1 MGKQLS
7 KPVTQRNIAA
17 GLKLFAPQLF
27 SGKLI
32 ALKMK
37 KRYAIAAVLSAGLFV
52 TCHSEFMKFRK
63 SEDKQRAYLL
73 DKGQK
78 DVAFGNYEV
87 EGRTIH
93 YTKSGAEGQPLV
105 LMVHGSPGSSDAML
119 DYLADSNLTSQTL
132 VVTVDRPGFGYS
144 DFGKTERSL
153 KKQAEQLRSLLEKY
167 RSSSNKAILVGHS
180 YGGPLIARMAMDFP
194 ELVDGLVIVAGSID
208 PTLEPDYWWARP
220 RDWWICRWMAPGA
233 FRVSNQE
240 IIPLKKYLEDM
251 LPLWANITC
260 PVTVLQGTKDKLV
273 EPGNADF
280 AKKMITNS
288 RRLEV
293 DKLEGDDHF
302 IMWSKEKLIAG
313 KILEMIGVDSN
324 ELK

>member
-1 MGKQLS
+1 
-7 KPVTQRNIAA
+7 
-17 GLKLFAPQLF
+17 
-27 SGKLI
+27 
-32 ALKMK
+32 MK

-63 SEDKQRAYLL
+63 SEDKQQAYLL
-73 DKGQK
+73 EKGQI
-78 DVAFGNYEV
+78 DVAFGSYEV

-93 YTKSGAEGQPLV
+93 YTQSGAEGQPLV

-119 DYLADSNLTSQTL
+119 DYLADSSLTHRAL

-153 KKQAEQLRSLLEKY
+153 EKQSQQLLPLLEKC
-167 RSSSNKAILVGHS
+167 RASGNKAILVGHS

-208 PTLEPDYWWARP
+208 PTLEPEYWWARP
-220 RDWWICRWMAPGA
+220 LDWWVFRWMAPGA

-240 IIPLKKYLEDM
+240 IIPLKGQLEEM

-260 PVTVLQGTKDKLV
+260 PVTVLQGTKDNLV
-273 EPGNADF
+273 APENADF

-302 IMWSKEKLIAG
+302 IMWSKEPLIAQ
-313 KILEMIGVDSN
+313 KILEMLAVEST
-324 ELK
+324 KVQ